1 MESMYKEAYCINYRV
16 WLHLPLRRLINL
28 HGVLGCRGLC
38 LQLKRPVWPTR
49 SSWLHFWTASRV
61 QASTIKGSEYITL
74 KHWLWKELFWIG
86 QGAALMRWA
95 KWLPLCSGCLWQSW
109 WVWVKAGG
117 DKTVQTSAHL
127 DRNRPTGQG
136 FLKVIFL
143 NEWLCSSMNIRT

>member
-117 DKTVQTSAHL
+117 RQDSPNLCTL
-127 DRNRPTGQG
+127 GQKSTHWTRIFKSH
-136 FLKVIFL
+136 FLKWMTL
-143 NEWLCSSMNIRT
+143 